1 MAEKV
6 IIETTL
12 NNQQPVAQVKNLK
25 TQLRE
30 LKQEQAQ
37 AAMAFGE
44 NSKQVTE
51 VSKKIAELADLQE
64 DLNRKSTAYKSDPF
78 DKAIF
83 TLNGL
88 AAGFQ
93 AAAGAAAVFGA
104 ESDDVQKSLLKV
116 QGAVALS
123 QGIMDITDMAKAY
136 GLFSK
141 ATISSVVASL
151 GTLRGAL
158 IATGIGAAAV
168 AVGLLIANWEKV
180 VKIVREFIGLGPT
193 QAEILEQQTK
203 ELEKQNAIIEARS
216 KTQDLYIRSLTGRNR
231 EIAQLTKQHTD
242 EILKLQQEYQ
252 EAEIKIQQDE
262 ILSTDEKYEKL
273 RELEKNF
280 KNDMKAFG
288 DAMHVEQT
296 EQRKKFDE
304 DDKAAAKKRTE
315 DRLAA
320 EEEQLLR
327 LAEWRKEANE
337 RVAKERE
344 AENEAEAA
352 RNKKAG
358 GNNKDEIFK
367 TLGLPTEKETAEAM
381 ASYTS
386 FLEQKRDKERAT
398 DEAIYQYKAQIAQ
411 DTINIGA
418 SIASA
423 LGASDGVSKAFA
435 LGQIAYD
442 TATALTKA
450 LSVSQ
455 SPSPDNV
462 ATGGLAGIAKYTSI
476 AAMIAINVGKAISI
490 VNSKKPTMS
499 AIGGGFNVPN
509 VNIPRIPIQGTQVE
523 GAGDRTAGN
532 SMRVYVVE
540 SDIRNTQ
547 NRIDVIESNSTIG

>member
-6 IIETTL
+6 IIETEL
-12 NNQQPVAQVKNLK
+12 RNDQPVAQVKNLK

-37 AAMAFGE
+37 AALAFGE

-51 VSKKIAELADLQE
+51 VSKKIADLADLQE

-78 DKAIF
+78 DKAVF

-104 ESDDVQKSLLKV
+104 ESDDVQKSLLRV

-136 GLFSK
+136 NLFSK
-141 ATISSVVASL
+141 TTIVNVIKSL

-168 AVGLLIANWEKV
+168 AVGLLVANWEKV
-180 VKIVREFIGLGPT
+180 VKIVRDFIGLGPS
-193 QAEILEQQTK
+193 QSEILATQTK
-203 ELEKQNAIIEARS
+203 QLETQNKLFELNADKYDEFTQRKIKANLEYKKSINDNAKAVQEGTMTEQEARAFNAMAAD
-216 KTQDLYIRSLTGRNR
+216 KYNR
-231 EIAQLTKQHTD
+231 ELIKSDQDRAKATLEANQKISDDLKKKEEERKKLED
-242 EILKLQQEYQ
+242 EKKKRDE
-252 EAEIKIQQDE
+252 EIKKSNDE
-262 ILSTDEKYEKL
+262 YAKLADERFTKDMDNSFMQLEQERLADEQLAKL
-273 RELEKNF
+273 GRAGFEESMKRYDAEQSAIKN
-280 KNDMKAFG
+280 N
-288 DAMHVEQT
+288 
-296 EQRKKFDE
+296 
-304 DDKAAAKKRTE
+304 
-315 DRLAA
+315 LAA
-320 EEEQLLR
+320 EQ
-327 LAEWRKEANE
+327 AANE
-337 RVAKERE
+337 Y
-344 AENEAEAA
+344 
-352 RNKKAG
+352 KKQITQ
-358 GNNKDEIFK
+358 DSI
-367 TLGLPTEKETAEAM
+367 TAM
-381 ASYTS
+381 S
-386 FLEQKRDKERAT
+386 
-398 DEAIYQYKAQIAQ
+398 AIA
-411 DTINIGA
+411 N
-418 SIASA
+418 A
-423 LGASDGVSKAFA
+423 LGASDNVSKAFA

-450 LSVSQ
+450 LSVTQ

-476 AAMIAINVGKAISI
+476 AAMIAVNASRAISI
-490 VNSKKPTMS
+490 VNSKRPQMGAMANPLSAPTLN
-499 AIGGGFNVPN
+499 A
-509 VNIPRIPIQGTQVE
+509 PRLPIQGTQVE

>member
-1 MAEKV
+1 MPEKV

-78 DKAIF
+78 DKAVF

-141 ATISSVVASL
+141 TTISSVVASL

-242 EILKLQQEYQ
+242 EILKLQQEFQ

-296 EQRKKFDE
+296 EQRKKFNE
-304 DDKAAAKKRTE
+304 DDLAAAKKKEDELKKIEE
-315 DRLAA
+315 DRKKRQADIKKSNDEYAKLAD
-320 EEEQLLR
+320 ERFTKDMDNSFKQIEQER
-327 LAEWRKEANE
+327 LAKEELAKLERAGFEETMSRYDAEQATIKNNLATAQAANE
-337 RVAKERE
+337 Y
-344 AENEAEAA
+344 
-352 RNKKAG
+352 KK
-358 GNNKDEIFK
+358 
-367 TLGLPTEKETAEAM
+367 
-381 ASYTS
+381 
-386 FLEQKRDKERAT
+386 
-398 DEAIYQYKAQIAQ
+398 QIAQ
-411 DTINIGA
+411 D
-418 SIASA
+418 SITAMAAVANA

-450 LSVSQ
+450 LSVTQ

-476 AAMIAINVGKAISI
+476 AAMIAINASKAISI
-490 VNSKKPTMS
+490 VNSKRPTMS
-499 AIGGGFNVPN
+499 GVGGGFNVPN
-509 VNIPRIPIQGTQVE
+509 VNAPRVPIQGTNVE